1 MILHLQDSFPAGADP
16 DIDVRVRMIN
26 INRGHSESLLESCQP
41 LREYSWLIDRIRAN
55 NEEMPLVEAIDK
67 AIDEMPEDFEI
78 RDLLISHKAEV
89 RKMLETEYN
98 EEEVLK
104 IVAED
109 ARREGEKNGKEI
121 GADMLAALL
130 KKLTPGSDE
139 FDRALNGTQEERE
152 ALYKKYGI
160 TEEK

>member
-1 MILHLQDSFPAGADP
+1 MPSEDAAGMA
-16 DIDVRVRMIN
+16 MN
-26 INRGHSESLLESCQP
+26 
-41 LREYSWLIDRIRAN
+41 
-55 NEEMPLVEAIDK
+55 
-67 AIDEMPEDFEI
+67 EMPEDFVI
-78 RDLLISHKAEV
+78 RDLPVANKAEV

-98 EEEVLK
+98 EEEILK

-109 ARREGEKNGKEI
+109 ARREGEKNGKII
-121 GADMLAALL
+121 GEKRGTEMVLSLL

-160 TEEK
+160 S

>member
-1 MILHLQDSFPAGADP
+1 M
-16 DIDVRVRMIN
+16 
-26 INRGHSESLLESCQP
+26 
-41 LREYSWLIDRIRAN
+41 
-55 NEEMPLVEAIDK
+55 EAIDK

-109 ARREGEKNGKEI
+109 ARREGEKNG
-121 GADMLAALL
+121 ADMLATLL

-152 ALYKKYGI
+152 ALYEKYGI
-160 TEEK
+160 S

>member
-1 MILHLQDSFPAGADP
+1 
-16 DIDVRVRMIN
+16 
-26 INRGHSESLLESCQP
+26 
-41 LREYSWLIDRIRAN
+41 
-55 NEEMPLVEAIDK
+55 
-67 AIDEMPEDFEI
+67 
-78 RDLLISHKAEV
+78 
-89 RKMLETEYN
+89 MLETEYN

-109 ARREGEKNGKEI
+109 ARREGEKNGKEL
-121 GADMLAALL
+121 GTEMVLSLL
-130 KKLTPGSDE
+130 KMLSPGSDE

>member
-1 MILHLQDSFPAGADP
+1 
-16 DIDVRVRMIN
+16 
-26 INRGHSESLLESCQP
+26 
-41 LREYSWLIDRIRAN
+41 
-55 NEEMPLVEAIDK
+55 
-67 AIDEMPEDFEI
+67 
-78 RDLLISHKAEV
+78 
-89 RKMLETEYN
+89 MLETEYN

-109 ARREGEKNGKEI
+109 ARREGEKNGKKI

-130 KKLTPGSDE
+130 KKLTPGNDE

-160 TEEK
+160 F

>member
-1 MILHLQDSFPAGADP
+1 
-16 DIDVRVRMIN
+16 
-26 INRGHSESLLESCQP
+26 
-41 LREYSWLIDRIRAN
+41 
-55 NEEMPLVEAIDK
+55 
-67 AIDEMPEDFEI
+67 
-78 RDLLISHKAEV
+78 
-89 RKMLETEYN
+89 MLETEYN

-109 ARREGEKNGKEI
+109 ARREGEKNGKEIGKEI

-160 TEEK
+160 S

>member
-1 MILHLQDSFPAGADP
+1 
-16 DIDVRVRMIN
+16 
-26 INRGHSESLLESCQP
+26 
-41 LREYSWLIDRIRAN
+41 
-55 NEEMPLVEAIDK
+55 
-67 AIDEMPEDFEI
+67 
-78 RDLLISHKAEV
+78 
-89 RKMLETEYN
+89 MLETEYN

-109 ARREGEKNGKEI
+109 ARREGEKNGKKIGKEIGKEI

-152 ALYKKYGI
+152 ALYEKYGI
-160 TEEK
+160 SCHFPGILNT

>member
-67 AIDEMPEDFEI
+67 ATHEMPEDFEI

-109 ARREGEKNGKEI
+109 ARREGEKNGKKSE
-121 GADMLAALL
+121 
-130 KKLTPGSDE
+130 KKSEL
-139 FDRALNGTQEERE
+139 
-152 ALYKKYGI
+152 I
-160 TEEK
+160 C

>member
-1 MILHLQDSFPAGADP
+1 
-16 DIDVRVRMIN
+16 
-26 INRGHSESLLESCQP
+26 
-41 LREYSWLIDRIRAN
+41 
-55 NEEMPLVEAIDK
+55 
-67 AIDEMPEDFEI
+67 
-78 RDLLISHKAEV
+78 
-89 RKMLETEYN
+89 MLETEYN

-121 GADMLAALL
+121 GKEIGADMLATLL

-152 ALYKKYGI
+152 ALYEKYGI
-160 TEEK
+160 S

>member
-1 MILHLQDSFPAGADP
+1 
-16 DIDVRVRMIN
+16 
-26 INRGHSESLLESCQP
+26 
-41 LREYSWLIDRIRAN
+41 
-55 NEEMPLVEAIDK
+55 MPLVDAIDK

-109 ARREGEKNGKEI
+109 ARREGEN
-121 GADMLAALL
+121 MLATLL

-152 ALYKKYGI
+152 ALYEKYGI
-160 TEEK
+160 S

>member
-1 MILHLQDSFPAGADP
+1 
-16 DIDVRVRMIN
+16 
-26 INRGHSESLLESCQP
+26 
-41 LREYSWLIDRIRAN
+41 
-55 NEEMPLVEAIDK
+55 
-67 AIDEMPEDFEI
+67 
-78 RDLLISHKAEV
+78 
-89 RKMLETEYN
+89 MLETEYN

-109 ARREGEKNGKEI
+109 ARREGEKNGKEIGKEI

-152 ALYKKYGI
+152 ALYEKYGI
-160 TEEK
+160 S